1 MFGGRSGGAE
11 IVRRLSAGGPGL
23 PRGGESTSWSASG
36 GSTSWMGTSRREERL
51 CWGCTVDIFFGLVEY
66 SC

>member
-11 IVRRLSAGGPGL
+11 IVRRLIAWGMGMKGGV
-23 PRGGESTSWSASG
+23 ESTSLSASG